1 MDKFN
6 LKKYLTEGKLL
17 NESEDTIKSIREI
30 VSNTDSVKI
39 SFHDL
44 WMLTKNNGVREVRH
58 MDKTWQNERFDNDK
72 DLIKYF
78 YSKIYNMRKRYKQ
91 LQSDHGVP
99 RVIVYTK
106 NEYGDWKKQ

>member
-1 MDKFN
+1 MGEFD

-44 WMLTKNNGVREVRH
+44 
-58 MDKTWQNERFDNDK
+58 
-72 DLIKYF
+72 LIQRNYNFPYLILF
-78 YSKIYNMRKRYKQ
+78 Y
-91 LQSDHGVP
+91 
-99 RVIVYTK
+99 
-106 NEYGDWKKQ
+106 